1 MSSLGSNIKFLR
13 ERHNISPLAMSKKL
27 QISLQDY
34 NAWESGLSL
43 PTITNVMDICAVY
56 GLKNPTDLFS
66 DNFIQIYN
74 SSEIKTVKQV
84 AKRKAEAQKLKEESD
99 AKLTFMIKDGSY
111 YGSTATFNLTIILA
125 IGILVSL
132 FLPSFVV
139 GEKIYIGYLAPW
151 AGILPA
157 VFMYLIAVI
166 SVLMIFVGIRGN
178 YRMLA
183 GNEFLPKN
191 SAILLKLAYLF
202 SGLFCAAFALIAYFT
217 TESYEYGLTVVTALS
232 LVYMAFAI
240 MSSMSIKP
248 AKKDTVTYTY
258 VIKFAKYK
266 LRTDKPRKLLKVVSI
281 IGFALAIVCVGLAVG
296 QIIFGKVRLVDE
308 FGLSKGII
316 AKVSDGFFAMLPHV
330 FGTLFSKI
338 AWAVVAVLVLA
349 VRISNIAVSNKVQKT
364 DYNGYL
370 QDTQTRAV
378 RKHIA
383 INFALDIL
391 SYVMAYAL
399 IICGLTATVDGT
411 KLFYEYYML
420 PVLTVVSLL
429 VALRYILYSKVY
441 DAFRGAETYEVTGF
455 SEVKQDEEKRQKK
468 LEKKGIDPNAP
479 QEEKPAKPKKE
490 KKAKKGKGED
500 QETPAPADT
509 NEGGNK

>member
-13 ERHNISPLAMSKKL
+13 ERHNITPLAMSKKL

-43 PTITNVMDICAVY
+43 PTITNVMDICAIY

-74 SSEIKTVKQV
+74 SSEIKTVKEV
-84 AKRKAEAQKLKEESD
+84 AKRKAEAQKLKEDSD

-111 YGSTATFNLTIILA
+111 YGSTGTFNLSIILA

-139 GEKIYIGYLAPW
+139 GEKIYIGYMAPW
-151 AGILPA
+151 AGVLPA
-157 VFMYLIAVI
+157 VFMYLIAILSGFMVY
-166 SVLMIFVGIRGN
+166 VGIKGN

-183 GNEFLPKN
+183 GNEFMPKN
-191 SAILLKLAYLF
+191 SAIALKLAYLF
-202 SGLFCAAFALIAYFT
+202 SGLLCATLALLAYFT
-217 TESYEYGLTVVTALS
+217 TETYEYGLTVVTALS
-232 LVYMAFAI
+232 IVYMSFAL
-240 MSSMSIKP
+240 MSAMSIKP

-266 LRTDKPRKLLKVVSI
+266 LRTDKPRKLLKFVS
-281 IGFALAIVCVGLAVG
+281 FVGLILSVVCIVLG
-296 QIIFGKVRLVDE
+296 VMQLIFGDVKLVDQ
-308 FGLSKGII
+308 FGLNTGIVATI
-316 AKVSDGFFAMLPHV
+316 STGFFEMLPHV
-330 FGTLFSKI
+330 FGSLFAKI
-338 AWAVVAVLVLA
+338 AWAIVAVLVLL
-349 VRISNIAVSNKVQKT
+349 VRILNIAVSNKVQKT

-370 QDTQTRAV
+370 QEKQTRAV
-378 RKHIA
+378 RKHLA
-383 INFALDIL
+383 LNFALDML
-391 SYVMAYAL
+391 TYVIAYAL

-420 PVLTVVSLL
+420 PIMTGVSLL
-429 VALRYILYSKVY
+429 IALRYILYTKVY

-468 LEKKGIDPNAP
+468 LEKKGADPN
-479 QEEKPAKPKKE
+479 QEKSEKPKKE
-490 KKAKKGKGED
+490 KKAKKGKSED
-500 QETPAPADT
+500 SQAPEDST
-509 NEGGNK
+509 EGGNK